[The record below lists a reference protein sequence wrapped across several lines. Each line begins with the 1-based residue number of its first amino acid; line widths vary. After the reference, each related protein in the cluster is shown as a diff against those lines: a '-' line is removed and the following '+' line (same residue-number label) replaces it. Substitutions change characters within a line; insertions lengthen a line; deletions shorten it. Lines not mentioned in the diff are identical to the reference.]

1 MPNSRENVLI
11 ETVLVLLNQIGDVT
25 LSNLE
30 VLKMWAKQPI
40 SCQIAHQEIDPKDT
54 VDTDVAPVSKSPSMI
69 HQMFD
74 SMILCQYDD
83 NLSPVHSL
91 YFIVLSTNMTY
102 HSFILAH
109 HL

>member
-1 MPNSRENVLI
+1 VPNSRENVLI

-54 VDTDVAPVSKSPSMI
+54 VDTDVAPVSKSPSMN
-69 HQMFD
+69 
-74 SMILCQYDD
+74 SR
-83 NLSPVHSL
+83 PVQVVL
-91 YFIVLSTNMTY
+91 ACCDWVIVGTPPGNESI
-102 HSFILAH
+102 S
-109 HL
+109 HLRKKETH